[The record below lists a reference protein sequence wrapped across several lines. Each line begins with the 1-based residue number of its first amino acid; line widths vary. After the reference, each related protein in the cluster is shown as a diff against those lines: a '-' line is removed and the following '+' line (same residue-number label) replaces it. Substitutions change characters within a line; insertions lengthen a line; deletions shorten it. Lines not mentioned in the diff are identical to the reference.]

1 MAETVYIL
9 GALSSLLCAVLLFR
23 HYLVSRTQLLFW
35 SALCFGGLTAT
46 NVLVFIDLV
55 AVPEADL
62 HLLRWGITAVSLGL
76 QVFGL
81 VWESK

>member
-23 HYLVSRTQLLFW
+23 QFLASHTKLLFW
-35 SALCFGGLTAT
+35 SALCFSGLTAT
-46 NVLVFIDLV
+46 NILVFVDLISMPDV
-55 AVPEADL
+55 DL
-62 HLLRWGITAVSLGL
+62 HLFRWSITAASLSFL
-76 QVFGL
+76 VFGL